1 MKLMDFVSP
10 ATVILDLDGSSKE
23 ELLGRMV
30 QKLLD
35 AGKIKDPS
43 RLLASLMERERV
55 MTTGIGRGI
64 AVPHAISAE
73 VSEQL
78 IVLGRAPRGVDYD
91 SLDRAP
97 VHFVFLLV
105 GSPASSDRHLKT
117 LARIS
122 RLIQHSN
129 FIEEIKQAAT
139 VEDILRILS
148 EEDAKHKG

>member
-10 ATVILDLDGSSKE
+10 ATVIPDLAGDSKE
-23 ELLGRMV
+23 ELLGHMV
-30 QKLLD
+30 DRLRE
-35 AGKIKDPS
+35 AGKIKDTS
-43 RLLASLMERERV
+43 RLLASLMEREKI

-73 VSEQL
+73 VEEQL
-78 IVLGRAPRGVDYD
+78 IVLGRAPQGVDYD

-129 FIEEIKQAAT
+129 FVESIKKASTVDEI
-139 VEDILRILS
+139 LSILS
-148 EEDAKHKG
+148 EEDSKHKG

>member
-10 ATVILDLDGSSKE
+10 DTVIPDLTGCSKE
-23 ELLGRMV
+23 ELLGKMV
-30 QKLLD
+30 DCLRE
-35 AGKIKDPS
+35 AGKIKDTS
-43 RLLASLMERERV
+43 RLLASLMEREKI

-73 VSEQL
+73 VQEQL
-78 IVLGRAPRGVDYD
+78 IVLGRAPQGVDYD

-129 FIEEIKQAAT
+129 FVESIKKAAT
-139 VEDILRILS
+139 VDEILGILS